1 MKAFEKIEAWGHVN
15 ITAVNTTTFQM
26 TKEDHLT
33 RKGDCIIAIN
43 ASKGA
48 RDLSAEF
55 KRLVRRRQA
64 EVKVI
69 IEAGT
74 SVEIAMGRGDPQL
87 LLNHPTDLVVRKSD
101 YTCNRTLMIRAD
113 KGAVDFSRDLV
124 LEVQNPLHKV
134 LITLIAEV

>member
-1 MKAFEKIEAWGHVN
+1 MKAFEKIEAWGHAN
-15 ITAVNTTTFQM
+15 ISAVNTTTFQI

-33 RKGDCIIAIN
+33 RRGDCILAIN

-64 EVKVI
+64 KIKVI

-74 SVEIAMGRGDPQL
+74 SMEIAMGRGDPRL
-87 LLNHPTDLVVRKSD
+87 LLNHPTDLVARKSN
-101 YTCNRTLMIRAD
+101 YACNRTLMIRAD
-113 KGAVDFSRDLV
+113 KGAIDFSRDLI